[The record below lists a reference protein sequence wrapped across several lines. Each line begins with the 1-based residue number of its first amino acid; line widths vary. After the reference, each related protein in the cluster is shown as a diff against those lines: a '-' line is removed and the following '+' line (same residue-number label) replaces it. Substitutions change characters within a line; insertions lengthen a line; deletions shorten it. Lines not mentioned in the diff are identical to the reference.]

1 MAGYV
6 DLPSGR
12 TWYAEHGTAAPG
24 REPLVLLHGGVVDG
38 RFFDQNVEP
47 LAARFHVFVP
57 DLRGH
62 GHTPDADGPLSY
74 ERLAREIAE
83 FLEAVVGGP
92 AHVVGHSI
100 GAGVALTVALRR
112 PDLVRDLVLV
122 SGAYHHDGVL
132 VGASD
137 GDGDDDVDVEPVVA
151 AFGASYAEVS
161 PDGADHYPVVIR
173 KVADMDRRDPA
184 FAVTDLAGVASR
196 TLVMAGDD
204 DIVTLEHTVD
214 LYRGI
219 GNSELAIVPGTSHF
233 LLQEKPDLCNAIIV
247 GFLTL
252 EPVATVAPIRRA
264 TLPVEQ

>member
-6 DLPSGR
+6 DLPRGR
-12 TWYAEHGTAAPG
+12 TWYAEHGTGAPG
-24 REPLVLLHGGVVDG
+24 HEPVVLLHGGVVDG

-62 GHTPDADGPLSY
+62 GRTPDADGPLSY
-74 ERLAREIAE
+74 ERLAREIVE
-83 FLEAVVGGP
+83 FVEVVVGGP
-92 AHVVGHSI
+92 AHLVGHSI
-100 GAGVALTVALRR
+100 GAGVALTVVLRR

-122 SGAYHHDGVL
+122 SGAYHHDGIL
-132 VGASD
+132 VGADD
-137 GDGDDDVDVEPVVA
+137 GASDDDVDVDVEQVVA
-151 AFGASYAEVS
+151 AYGAAYAEVS

-184 FAVTDLAGVASR
+184 FSVTDLAGVVSR

-204 DIVTLEHTVD
+204 DIITLEHTIE

-219 GNSELAIVPGTSHF
+219 ANSELAIVPGTSHF

-247 GFLTL
+247 GFLL
-252 EPVATVAPIRRA
+252 PGRCSPPPAGLGRR
-264 TLPVEQ
+264 